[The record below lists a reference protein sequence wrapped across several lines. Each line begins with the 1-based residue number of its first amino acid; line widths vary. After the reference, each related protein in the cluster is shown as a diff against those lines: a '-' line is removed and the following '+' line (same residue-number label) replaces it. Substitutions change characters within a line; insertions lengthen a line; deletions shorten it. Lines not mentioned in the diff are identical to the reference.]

1 MGKYGDE
8 KGSKKRK
15 KKNDFQK
22 EKRKEPISEA
32 YFGFGASPS
41 TGALPQGPGASRR
54 HRLGLAPPL
63 LQLPLL
69 VLRRQLSHQ
78 RRHPP
83 GDLVPD
89 WRPLLVRE
97 AVRVRQIPILEV
109 LAILPFVW
117 DAHPAAAHGDHFVKA
132 SWVVLTQGIRSL
144 PCYINPS
151 LCHKFYSFGMHP
163 RRVYNPSTK
172 SLNFPPP
179 ERMCIT
185 LCHLTP
191 ARIHSAHKHNSR
203 AFLFNLICILCPTS
217 YCGDGMHC
225 LAALAILTIGHSR
238 SFHQVNNIFQQSEL

>member
-54 HRLGLAPPL
+54 RRLGLAPPL

-97 AVRVRQIPILEV
+97 AVRVRQL
-109 LAILPFVW
+109 
-117 DAHPAAAHGDHFVKA
+117 GGGC
-132 SWVVLTQGIRSL
+132 VVIALLGKRLKEHQCRRFGLTQMGQKHPYYTQNAQKHFITKNIR
-144 PCYINPS
+144 
-151 LCHKFYSFGMHP
+151 
-163 RRVYNPSTK
+163 
-172 SLNFPPP
+172 
-179 ERMCIT
+179 
-185 LCHLTP
+185 
-191 ARIHSAHKHNSR
+191 
-203 AFLFNLICILCPTS
+203 ILCI
-217 YCGDGMHC
+217 Y
-225 LAALAILTIGHSR
+225 ILCIFLGGAFMPHIWIT
-238 SFHQVNNIFQQSEL
+238 NNA